1 MKIVFMGTPA
11 LAVPTLEALREEHE
25 IALVVTQP
33 DKPAGRSSKPAPSP
47 LKAYALEH
55 GLAVAQPERARS
67 EEFIDKLRHVA
78 PDAIAVVAYGQILP
92 RAILDLPPRGCV
104 NLHYSL
110 LPRWRGAAPVQHAL
124 LAGDTVTGVTTQWM
138 AEKLDSGNVIL
149 QRETPIQPDETT
161 GDLWRRLTPMGAE
174 VLRETMR
181 LLEHGTAPRVP
192 QDESRVTLAP
202 SLKKEDGFIDWQGNA
217 ISIVNRVRGTNP
229 WPGAWCEFRGGSL
242 KIWRA
247 RIANEVD
254 ANEVDAN
261 EVDANEVDAVISDA
275 CGCVVAIENEGIVV
289 AARGGAVTLLEVQA
303 EGRPRMAAADWARG
317 ARLQLGRALS
327 A

>member
-1 MKIVFMGTPA
+1 MKIIFMGTPA
-11 LAVPTLEALREEHE
+11 LAVPTLEALRLDHE

-33 DKPAGRSSKPAPSP
+33 DKPAGRSGKPVASP

-55 GLAVAQPERARS
+55 DLPVAQPERARN
-67 EEFIDKLRHVA
+67 EEFIDQLREVA

-124 LAGDTVTGVTTQWM
+124 LAGDKVSGVTTQWM
-138 AEKLDSGNVIL
+138 AEKLDSGAVIL
-149 QRETPIQPDETT
+149 QRETPIAPDETT
-161 GDLWRRLTPMGAE
+161 GDLWRRLTPIGAE

-181 LLEHGTAPRVP
+181 LMEAGTAPRVP
-192 QDESRVTLAP
+192 QEETQVTLAP
-202 SLKKEDGFIDWQGNA
+202 ILKKEDGFIDWQSDA

-247 RIANEVD
+247 RIANQ
-254 ANEVDAN
+254 AA
-261 EVDANEVDAVISDA
+261 ANEVDAVISEA
-275 CGCVVAIENEGIVV
+275 SGSVVAIENEGIVV
-289 AARGGAVTLLEVQA
+289 AARGGAVTLVEVQA

-317 ARLQLGRALS
+317 ARLQIGGTLPA
-327 A
+327 

>member
-1 MKIVFMGTPA
+1 MKIIFMGTPA
-11 LAVPTLEALREEHE
+11 LAVPTLEALRLDHE

-33 DKPAGRSSKPAPSP
+33 DKPAGRSGKPVASP

-55 GLAVAQPERARS
+55 DLPVAQPERARN
-67 EEFIDKLRHVA
+67 EEFIDQLREVA

-124 LAGDTVTGVTTQWM
+124 LAGDKVTGVTTQWM
-138 AEKLDSGNVIL
+138 AEKLDSGAVIL
-149 QRETPIQPDETT
+149 QRETPIAPDETT
-161 GDLWRRLTPMGAE
+161 GDLWRRLTPIGAE

-181 LLEHGTAPRVP
+181 LMEAGTAPRVP
-192 QDESRVTLAP
+192 QEETQVTLAP
-202 SLKKEDGFIDWQGNA
+202 ILKKEDGFIDWQSDA

-247 RIANEVD
+247 RIANQ
-254 ANEVDAN
+254 AA
-261 EVDANEVDAVISDA
+261 ANEVDAVISEA
-275 CGCVVAIENEGIVV
+275 SGSVVAIENEGIVV
-289 AARGGAVTLLEVQA
+289 AARGGAVTLVEVQA

-317 ARLQLGRALS
+317 ARLQIGGTLS